1 MVLLYFRSGFDETRS
16 GEEME
21 RHNEDNESTLQELI
35 KFLKEYFEVEEKSVE
50 VQKFARDHPLVTI
63 FLTVTIAMCAI
74 PMFIFGLF
82 VFGSILLAIIGFIF
96 VEGKFCYMHVL

>member
-16 GEEME
+16 GKEME
-21 RHNEDNESTLQELI
+21 GHNEDNESTLQELI

-63 FLTVTIAMCAI
+63 LLTVTIAMCAI

-96 VEGKFCYMHVL
+96 VEGKFCSMHVL